1 MNKNKQI
8 IQKIIRAG
16 LVTISVLTILSEARA
31 YPPGSWSEN
40 TADSSVSRSEERISR
55 QGAAKLIEPLPELDR
70 QPLLRTVSRPRALG
84 RRPSKYSKVPR
95 LKQEQKDV
103 TPQDEDNEA
112 ALTWDDSDYTTVL
125 YGVDSELE
133 DVRLNNKRLEDWDLD
148 DKLAMESEID
158 SNLDRNVL
166 NALSSTPASPN
177 YILDSVLQI
186 NEKADALLSEALP
199 NNNADNA
206 LSVEDMLVLQEIE
219 QMALVMQ
226 EAEENNKL
234 SVAGTLGTNDALDDN
249 SVAYEAEKKTG
260 ITAVIKEFL
269 EQTSLEE
276 DLENEENSKN
286 NTVDHADNS
295 VTQQMEEQ
303 VNKPADEPIARGA
316 EQVTNARVYNAE
328 RASMVVRGHNQL
340 IMSVI
345 DQRMNTNASSKAL
358 GLVGAGDETNNQHGI
373 WVSPF
378 IGNSAQKF
386 SAGISDYK
394 SKNSGVTLGYDGFVS
409 DNLLLGY
416 SYTEATTKIKYK
428 NEKLGDESKVRSNIY
443 SIYSLYN
450 VPNKN
455 WFISGIGLY
464 GDSIVKNYVQRAVV
478 IGNKIFGYQI
488 AYSKHK
494 SYVYTGQLMVG
505 YNYTLSS
512 SASFKPMIGIRYD
525 KMRDASYQ
533 ESGTDYQNL
542 TVKGISASLIEGIVG
557 VRGAK
562 DINTGHMVITPEIYG
577 FVRRNFR
584 DKASAID
591 ARLFGMDN
599 PLPSMALTRA
609 KTSIDFGGGITAK
622 YKSYEYG
629 INYNSNIA
637 NKYLAHQAS
646 VKLRVNF

>member
-16 LVTISVLTILSEARA
+16 LVTISVLTVLSEAQA
-31 YPPGSWSEN
+31 YPPSSYSRVSGS
-40 TADSSVSRSEERISR
+40 ERISP
-55 QGAAKLIEPLPELDR
+55 QGATALIDPLPELDR
-70 QPLLRTVSRPRALG
+70 QPLLRAVSRPRTPG
-84 RRPSKYSKVPR
+84 RKPSKYSKVQQ
-95 LKQEQKDV
+95 LKQEQKDG

-112 ALTWDDSDYTTVL
+112 ILTWDDSDYTTLL
-125 YGVDSELE
+125 YRVDSEVE
-133 DVRLNNKRLEDWDLD
+133 DVRLSNKRLEDWDVD
-148 DKLAMESEID
+148 DD
-158 SNLDRNVL
+158 SNLDLDVL
-166 NALSSTPASPN
+166 DSLCPAPAIT
-177 YILDSVLQI
+177 YILDSVLQT
-186 NEKADALLSEALP
+186 NKEADALLSRALP
-199 NNNADNA
+199 NNNADDA
-206 LSVEDMLVLQEIE
+206 ITVEDIELVLQEIE
-219 QMALVMQ
+219 QMALV
-226 EAEENNKL
+226 EGNNSL
-234 SVAGTLGTNDALDDN
+234 SVAGALETNDALDDN
-249 SVAYEAEKKTG
+249 SVAYEDEKKIG
-260 ITAVIKEFL
+260 VTAVIKEFL

-286 NTVDHADNS
+286 NAANHADNS
-295 VTQQMEEQ
+295 VTQQIEEQ
-303 VNKPADEPIARGA
+303 VNKPSDEPVVKGA
-316 EQVTNARVYNAE
+316 EQILANAGMYHAE

-345 DQRMNTNASSKAL
+345 NQRMNTDASNRTL
-358 GLVGAGDETNNQHGI
+358 GIVGAGDESYNQHGI

-386 SAGISDYK
+386 SASISDYK
-394 SKNSGVTLGYDGFVS
+394 SKNSGATLGYDGFVS

-416 SYTEATTKIKYK
+416 AYTRAITKIKYK

-443 SIYSLYN
+443 SIYGLYN

-464 GDSIVKNYVQRAVV
+464 GDSIVKNYAQRAVV
-478 IGNKIFGYQI
+478 IGNKISGYQT
-488 AYSKHK
+488 AHSKHK

-505 YNYTLSS
+505 YNYISS
-512 SASFKPMIGIRYD
+512 SSVSFKPMIGMRYD

-542 TVKGISASLIEGIVG
+542 AVKGISASLIEGIVG

-562 DINTGHMVITPEIYG
+562 HINLGHMVITPEIYG
-577 FVRRNFR
+577 FVHRNFR
-584 DKASAID
+584 DKALAID
-591 ARLFGMDN
+591 ARLFGMEN
-599 PLPSMALTRA
+599 PLPSMTLTRA
-609 KTSIDFGGGITAK
+609 KTSINFGGGITAK

-629 INYNSNIA
+629 IHYNSNIA

>member
-1 MNKNKQI
+1 M
-8 IQKIIRAG
+8 
-16 LVTISVLTILSEARA
+16 
-31 YPPGSWSEN
+31 
-40 TADSSVSRSEERISR
+40 
-55 QGAAKLIEPLPELDR
+55 
-70 QPLLRTVSRPRALG
+70 
-84 RRPSKYSKVPR
+84 
-95 LKQEQKDV
+95 
-103 TPQDEDNEA
+103 TPQDEDNEVT
-112 ALTWDDSDYTTVL
+112 LTWDDW
-125 YGVDSELE
+125 GFPE
-133 DVRLNNKRLEDWDLD
+133 DEDNEATLTWDDWDLLKD
-148 DKLAMESEID
+148 
-158 SNLDRNVL
+158 LDQHVL
-166 NALSSTPASPN
+166 DALCPAPASPA
-177 YILDSVLQI
+177 YILDSVLQA
-186 NEKADALLSEALP
+186 NEEADALLAKALP
-199 NNNADNA
+199 NNNADDD
-206 LSVEDMLVLQEIE
+206 LIVEDIELVLQEIE
-219 QMALVMQ
+219 RTTLVIQ
-226 EAEENNKL
+226 EAEENDSL
-234 SVAGTLGTNDALDDN
+234 SVDGTLGTNDAFDDN
-249 SVAYEAEKKTG
+249 SVAYEDEKKTKV
-260 ITAVIKEFL
+260 TAIIKEFL

-276 DLENEENSKN
+276 DLENEGNSKN
-286 NTVDHADNS
+286 NAADHADNS
-295 VTQQMEEQ
+295 VMQQMEEQ
-303 VNKPADEPIARGA
+303 INKPADEPIARGA
-316 EQVTNARVYNAE
+316 EQVLTNARVHNAE

-358 GLVGAGDETNNQHGI
+358 GIVGAGDETDNQHGI

-378 IGNSAQKF
+378 IGNSVQKF

-394 SKNSGVTLGYDGFVS
+394 SKNSGVTLGYDSFVS

-416 SYTEATTKIKYK
+416 SYTGAITKIKYK

-443 SIYSLYN
+443 SIYGLYN

-478 IGNKIFGYQI
+478 IGNKISGYQI

-494 SYVYTGQLMVG
+494 SYVYIGQLMVG

-525 KMRDASYQ
+525 QMRDASYQ

-542 TVKGISASLIEGIVG
+542 TVKGISASLIEGMVG
-557 VRGAK
+557 VRGTK

-609 KTSIDFGGGITAK
+609 KISINFGGGITAK

-646 VKLRVNF
+646 VKLRINF